1 MYFGTRSG
9 VGKSLPVVSGGD
21 QLLYDPGVPMFKK
34 FNGWMRIWIVF
45 TVIWSF
51 LGVILVVRA
60 FSSITSTNDGLA
72 GSRAIRQKIESEI
85 NGFNPKIDPM
95 DLLLGL
101 STGVAKGQPNSEAD
115 SYILRE
121 YDLAWSVLPKASK
134 SKIIEFSRMTGLPKE
149 YFLDEPASV
158 THYKTL
164 FAQVKQAGQEVAA
177 YSIALE
183 GEKVSLARLIGATLM
198 MPLALLGLGKTLVL
212 LVKWIRDGFRPTQN
226 TEATAQPV
234 PPVRQE
240 IQTLEPHPST
250 SPAPGNAI
258 EDPRP
263 LASTPTTAAPPMD
276 AGVWPKWDWADWI
289 GAILVGYVAELGT
302 KILLA
307 IAFGKNSQI
316 PTPLDSIAF
325 HLPAFLIYYLIKRA
339 YIRSH
344 RLQGFSHSQ
353 AGQWLLSYFGFCIF
367 LAGLNVLKQ

>member
-1 MYFGTRSG
+1 
-9 VGKSLPVVSGGD
+9 
-21 QLLYDPGVPMFKK
+21 MFKK